1 MGHMIE
7 EVAVRRG
14 HEIVCHI
21 DKDNAE
27 DIDSDVFR
35 SSDVAIEFTTPQTAE
50 NNIRKAWLQGI
61 PVVSGTTG
69 WTERLPLLKHELESN
84 GRALFWTS
92 NYSIGVNLFFSL
104 NRYLARLMRDFPQY
118 NVAMEEVHHVHK
130 LDAPSGTA
138 VSLAEDII
146 AVSPAKRR
154 WQALADASASSASDA
169 IPIQSVRSGEV
180 PGVHT
185 VSYESGEDVVTIRH
199 SAKSREGFALGAVL
213 AAEFLQGKQGFYD
226 MNDLL
231 HLQ

>member
-7 EVAVRRG
+7 DVAVRRG

-27 DIDSDVFR
+27 DIGSDAFR
-35 SSDVAIEFTTPQTAE
+35 NSDVAIEFTTPQTAE
-50 NNIRKAWLQGI
+50 SNIRKAWLEGI

-69 WTERLPLLKHELESN
+69 WTERLPLLRHELESN
-84 GRALFWTS
+84 GQALFWTS

-104 NRYLARLMRDFPQY
+104 NRCLARLMRDFPQY
-118 NVAMEEVHHVHK
+118 NVAMEEVHHIHK

-146 AVSPAKRR
+146 GVCPAKSR
-154 WQALADASASSASDA
+154 WQAVTDASAGFASDA
-169 IPIQSVRSGEV
+169 IPIQSVRKGEV
-180 PGVHT
+180 PGVHI
-185 VSYESGEDVVTIRH
+185 VSYESGEDVLTIRH
-199 SAKSREGFALGAVL
+199 SAKSREGFALGAVF